1 MTGEQFSNQFD
12 TQISAFLSKIPF
24 GEQAEGMSIAFD
36 EYEKSV
42 FLTKAQE
49 ELVISFYTGKNAYG
63 DSFEKTEEMRRYL
76 ADLVV
81 EAELTNITNNSGN
94 PIAIAGSDSNFFS
107 LKEGSPAVWYIVYE
121 EAVLSDDEAKNGCKA
136 SKKNPDTHEY
146 IIRST
151 LEVVPVRHDEYNR
164 LRKNP
169 FRGANGRRALRL
181 DLSDGVIE
189 IVCKY
194 DVEKYYLRYLRKP
207 TPIVLVDGIE
217 VSGKDTK
224 SEPAC
229 ELHEALHQ
237 KILDRAV
244 MLALQSRGYRVNN
257 NRE

>member
-121 EAVLSDDEAKNGCKA
+121 AVQLSNAEANGCHA
-136 SKKNPDTHEY
+136 ST
-146 IIRST
+146 T